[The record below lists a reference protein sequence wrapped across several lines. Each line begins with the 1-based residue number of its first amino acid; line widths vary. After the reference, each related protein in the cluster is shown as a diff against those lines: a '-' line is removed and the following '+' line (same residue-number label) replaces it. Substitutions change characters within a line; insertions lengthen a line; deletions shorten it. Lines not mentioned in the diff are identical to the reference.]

1 MYASIRR
8 YEGLS
13 RDTIE
18 EVIKRSREGFVPIIS
33 ASAGFISYNFIDSGD
48 GVVATISV
56 FETKAAAEESNKAS
70 ASWVKEALAEFATKP
85 PEITTGEVK
94 IAKSA

>member
-8 YEGLS
+8 YEGRS
-13 RDTIE
+13 RETIE
-18 EVIKRSREGFVPIIS
+18 EIIKRVEEGFVPIIS
-33 ASAGFISYNFIDSGD
+33 ASAGFISFNFIDTGD

-70 ASWVKEALAEFATKP
+70 ANWVKEALAEFATKP
-85 PEITTGEVK
+85 PEITTGEVM
-94 IAKSA
+94 ISKSV

>member
-13 RDTIE
+13 RDTIK
-18 EVIKRSREGFVPIIS
+18 EVIKRSVEGFVPIIS

-48 GVVATISV
+48 GVVVTISV
-56 FETKAAAEESNKAS
+56 FETKAVAEESNKAS
-70 ASWVKEALAEFATKP
+70 ASWVKEALSEFATKP

>member
-33 ASAGFISYNFIDSGD
+33 ASARFISYNFIDSGD

-70 ASWVKEALAEFATKP
+70 ASWVKEALSEFATKP

-94 IAKSA
+94 ISKSS

>member
-13 RDTIE
+13 RETIE
-18 EVIKRSREGFVPIIS
+18 EIIKRSKEGFVPIIS
-33 ASAGFISYNFIDSGD
+33 AGARFISYNFIDSGN

-56 FETKAAAEESNKAS
+56 FETKAAAEESNKTS
-70 ASWVKEALAEFATKP
+70 ASWVNEALAEFATKP

>member
-13 RDTIE
+13 RNTIE

-48 GVVATISV
+48 GVVAIHSPR
-56 FETKAAAEESNKAS
+56 
-70 ASWVKEALAEFATKP
+70 ALIDSFGPGSRRHGGQHQYSPNYHE
-85 PEITTGEVK
+85 
-94 IAKSA
+94 